1 MARYKGLFKEV
12 AIIDNQM
19 LITEFTVKNGD
30 DERPGESPFQNYA
43 SERE

>member
-1 MARYKGLFKEV
+1 MARYQEL
-12 AIIDNQM
+12 AIIGKQR

-43 SERE
+43 SECE